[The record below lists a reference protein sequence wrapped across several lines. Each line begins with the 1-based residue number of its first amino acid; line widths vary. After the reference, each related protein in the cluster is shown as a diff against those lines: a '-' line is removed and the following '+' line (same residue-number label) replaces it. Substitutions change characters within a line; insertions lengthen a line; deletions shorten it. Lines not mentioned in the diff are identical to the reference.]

1 MRRRTG
7 AAVAAVLAPILL
19 LVACTAAVPI
29 KSILD
34 NPREYADH
42 TVTVQGKVTDVF
54 SLVFVKWFTLN
65 DGTAS
70 INVVTTRPLPAK
82 GEQIRVTGTVKQAFS
97 IGDEVLTVI
106 VEKTPPPSSP
116 PGSSP
121 AS

>member
-1 MRRRTG
+1 MGRRTG
-7 AAVAAVLAPILL
+7 AALAAAFALL
-19 LVACTAAVPI
+19 LLLAGCTGSVPI
-29 KSILD
+29 KRILD

-42 TVTVQGKVTDVF
+42 TVTVQGDVTDVF

-82 GEQIRVTGTVKQAFS
+82 GEHLRVTGTVKQAFS

-106 VEKTPPPSSP
+106 VEKRPNRPPSP
-116 PGSSP
+116 ASSP